1 MKKIT
6 KYLFY
11 ILLTILSILSLSSG
25 IYKSQKLSHD
35 FLYSPSVLVWEG
47 ENHYRYIL
55 EEDQTQK
62 KDEKFLYYQR
72 SGYGQALYIIYY
84 PFTKL
89 SWENAKLLWMFINLS
104 LAFFIPIL
112 LSRNQLLK
120 NHEIFICVTLFLIG
134 TPVRHVL
141 NMGQQSLFIFFFLI
155 LPFLNQRK
163 VSLFL
168 GGISLVK
175 YSIGYGLFLFILT
188 QKNLLKIF
196 LVSLISLTRWLTYCF
211 LTKTNLLINI
221 LEPLQTTLHL
231 QNTSQLVYGFSF
243 LKFFLKDLFLINYVV
258 IILSVLASL
267 IFIIKIREIKDSFLK
282 LILLCL
288 VILIFAP
295 HRYHDYVLLLPLL
308 IFSIKNYDKMIC
320 KFNLLVVSYFYFFLI
335 LLQKYFKVNSDFF
348 QINDQF
354 LLLNNLNL
362 LVLILTL
369 ILNLRF
375 ISKEFGK

>member
-11 ILLTILSILSLSSG
+11 ILLAILSILSLSSG

-55 EEDQTQK
+55 EENQTQK

-196 LVSLISLTRWLTYCF
+196 LVSLISLIGWLAYCF
-211 LTKTNLLINI
+211 LTKSNLLINI

-243 LKFFLKDLFLINYVV
+243 LKFFLKDLFLINYVI

-267 IFIIKIREIKDSFLK
+267 IFIIKIREI
-282 LILLCL
+282 
-288 VILIFAP
+288 
-295 HRYHDYVLLLPLL
+295 
-308 IFSIKNYDKMIC
+308 
-320 KFNLLVVSYFYFFLI
+320 
-335 LLQKYFKVNSDFF
+335 
-348 QINDQF
+348 ND
-354 LLLNNLNL
+354 
-362 LVLILTL
+362 
-369 ILNLRF
+369 
-375 ISKEFGK
+375 